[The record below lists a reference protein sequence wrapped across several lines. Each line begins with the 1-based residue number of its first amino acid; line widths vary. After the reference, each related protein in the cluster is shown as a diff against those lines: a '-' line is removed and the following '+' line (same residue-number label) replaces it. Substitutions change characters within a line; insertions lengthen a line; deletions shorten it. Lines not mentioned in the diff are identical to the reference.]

1 MTENDNN
8 RLVEI
13 HLEDNFNQRVSRDQ
27 EHERAVAIYDI
38 IQNNEFI
45 LSDNDLGPY
54 TLILSVIENR
64 LHFSVLS
71 QDGAC
76 LNKLQ
81 FPMSALRSIIRDY
94 FTVCESYF
102 EAVKY
107 ASLSKIEAI
116 DMGRRSLHNDG
127 AEMVRSRLTP
137 EIKIDEIT
145 SRGLFTLICAL
156 HNGTPRL

>member
-1 MTENDNN
+1 MTENDKN

-13 HLEDNFNQRVSRDQ
+13 LLEDNLNQRISRDE
-27 EHERAVAIYDI
+27 EHERAVAVHDI
-38 IQNNEFI
+38 IQNNKFVLNNYE
-45 LSDNDLGPY
+45 LGPY
-54 TLILSVIENR
+54 TLILSAIENR
-64 LHFSVLS
+64 LLFSVIG
-71 QDGAC
+71 QDGTS
-76 LNKLQ
+76 LKKLQ
-81 FPMSALRSIIRDY
+81 FPINALRSVIRDY

-137 EIKIDEIT
+137 EIEIDEIT
-145 SRGLFTLICAL
+145 SRGLFTLICVL
-156 HNGTPRL
+156 HNESPRL

>member
-13 HLEDNFNQRVSRDQ
+13 LLEDSLNQRISRDK

-38 IQNNEFI
+38 IQNNKFS
-45 LSDNDLGPY
+45 LNDHELGPY
-54 TLILSVIENR
+54 ILILSVIENR
-64 LHFSVLS
+64 LLFSIS
-71 QDGAC
+71 EENGIC
-76 LNKLQ
+76 LKKVQ
-81 FPMSALRSIIRDY
+81 FPIGAVRSIIKDY

-127 AEMVRSRLTP
+127 AEIVRSRLLP
-137 EIKIDEIT
+137 EIEIDEIT